1 MDMRTGIFGE
11 IKFNSNKYV
20 KGGWMDGWTT
30 TLLRRRLLLMS
41 VVMALP
47 LALPLALWRS
57 ILCILRQ
64 NSLKTTP
71 NTIQV

>member
-1 MDMRTGIFGE
+1 
-11 IKFNSNKYV
+11 
-20 KGGWMDGWTT
+20 MDGWTT
-30 TLLRRRLLLMS
+30 ILPRRLLLMG

-47 LALPLALWRS
+47 LELGRS